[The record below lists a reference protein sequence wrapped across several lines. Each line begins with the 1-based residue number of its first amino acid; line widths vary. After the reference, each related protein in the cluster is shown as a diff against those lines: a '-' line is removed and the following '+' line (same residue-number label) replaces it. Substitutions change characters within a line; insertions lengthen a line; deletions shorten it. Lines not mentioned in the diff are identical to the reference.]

1 MMKRVLIPVLAIAA
15 ASVAVPVIAQDH
27 GRQDRDRYER
37 NDRDDHDRY
46 ERNDRDDHG
55 RYERNDRDDHD
66 RYDRN
71 DRDDRRDRAHR
82 YENHGRWQSI
92 AQRKYQLDRRI
103 EVGLRNGSLSRR
115 EASRLQIQLNSLV
128 RLERNYMRAGLTRWE
143 RSDLD
148 PPYDRLAVQVHIE
161 RRDRDNR
168 RW

>member
-37 NDRDDHDRY
+37 NDRDDRDRY
-46 ERNDRDDHG
+46 ERNDRDD
-55 RYERNDRDDHD
+55 
-66 RYDRN
+66 
-71 DRDDRRDRAHR
+71 RRDRGDR

-103 EVGLRNGSLSRR
+103 EVGLRNGSLSRQ
-115 EASRLQIQLNSLV
+115 EASRLSVELNSLV
-128 RLERNYMRAGLTRWE
+128 RLERSYLRGGLTRWE

-148 PPYDRLAVQVHIE
+148 RRYDRLAVQIRAE

-168 RW
+168 RR